1 MEGASPAGAPDT
13 GAGVA
18 GGTDAFSGSPFE
30 QAPRTSAT
38 AMAIATGARVRAWWL
53 RDRILRGL
61 HGWTIHVERSGATRV
76 TTCGGGTSQP
86 ANSITTRRERALFFS
101 IFATRRA
108 PISRVFATWVP

>member
-1 MEGASPAGAPDT
+1 MGGASASGAPAT
-13 GAGVA
+13 GA

-38 AMAIATGARVRAWWL
+38 AVTIATGARVRAWWL

-101 IFATRRA
+101 IFATRKA
-108 PISRVFATWVP
+108 PISLVFA